1 MFKTRPSNTGDVG
14 SIPGWGAMFP
24 HGQKK
29 QNTMKQRCNKFNK
42 DFEKKKSPHQNNLK
56 KKIVIV
62 NFIGSSLEVK
72 VAR

>member
-1 MFKTRPSNTGDVG
+1 
-14 SIPGWGAMFP
+14 MFP

-42 DFEKKKSPHQNNLK
+42 HFEKKKSPHQNNLK
-56 KKIVIV
+56 KKKKNIVIV